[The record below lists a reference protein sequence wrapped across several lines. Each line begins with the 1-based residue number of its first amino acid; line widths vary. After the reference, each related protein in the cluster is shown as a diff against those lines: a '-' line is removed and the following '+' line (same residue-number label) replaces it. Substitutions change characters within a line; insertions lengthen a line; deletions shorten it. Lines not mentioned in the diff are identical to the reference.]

1 MPPWFKLET
10 VKQSPEFTTKKQC
23 INFRQN
29 TEESALV
36 AVETGELAV
45 EPSDDL
51 PFAFFVGVVMIVSPW
66 SLPLKQSGLP
76 GMVST
81 NSCESATTT
90 GGPEPFCGVASQAGG
105 NGIHVQ
111 THPFKDIMFSQIS
124 QAPTLILER
133 KKRNELLWPKNC
145 IILLNFGLPR
155 KCFFLMGQACSRNHK
170 HSCNQGTCS
179 FIFCSSVRDCSFQR
193 NRCWTYVRIHT

>member
-45 EPSDDL
+45 EPSHEL
-51 PFAFFVGVVMIVSPW
+51 TFAFFVGVVKILSPW

-133 KKRNELLWPKNC
+133 KKKKWTPLTKKLYNSVEFWATSKM
-145 IILLNFGLPR
+145 
-155 KCFFLMGQACSRNHK
+155 FFSDGPSMQ
-170 HSCNQGTCS
+170 
-179 FIFCSSVRDCSFQR
+179 
-193 NRCWTYVRIHT
+193 